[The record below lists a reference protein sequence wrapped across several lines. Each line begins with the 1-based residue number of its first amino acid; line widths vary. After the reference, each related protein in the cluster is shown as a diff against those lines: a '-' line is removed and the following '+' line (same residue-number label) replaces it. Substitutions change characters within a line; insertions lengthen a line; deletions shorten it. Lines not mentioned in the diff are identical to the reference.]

1 MGRKNSM
8 FQYADGVDKWLML
21 LGTLGCIGD
30 GLQSALSMF
39 ILSDIIN
46 DYGKSNSSITKHVVD
61 KYALKLLYVAVGVGI
76 SAFIEGI
83 CWTRTA
89 ERQTSR
95 MRIKYLKSVLRQEV
109 GFFDSQGADSSI
121 TYQVVS
127 TLSSDANSIQAVIG
141 EKIPDCLAYTA
152 AFIFCLLFAF
162 ILSWRLA
169 LASLPFTVMFIIP
182 GLGFGK
188 LMMDLGMKMIE
199 SYGVAGGIAEQA
211 ISSIRTVYSFVG
223 EHQTLVKFSQALQK
237 TMELGIKQGFAKG
250 LMMSSMGI
258 IYVSWAFQAWI
269 GTYLVTK
276 KGESG
281 GPLFVAGFNV
291 LMGGLY
297 VLSALPNLTSISE
310 ATAAA
315 TRIFEMIDRVPA
327 LDSEDRKGKALAYV
341 RGEIEF
347 KDIHFSY
354 PSRPDSPILQGFDL
368 RVRAGKT
375 VGLVGGSGSGKST
388 VISLL
393 ERFYDPTKGEI
404 LLDGYKVN
412 RLNLKWLRSQMGL
425 VNQEPV
431 LFATSIK
438 ENILFG
444 KEGASMELVVS
455 AATAANAHDFITK
468 LPDGYETQVGQFG
481 VQLSG
486 GQRQRIAIARALIR
500 DPKILLLD
508 EATSALDTESE
519 RIVQDALDQALVG
532 KTTIV
537 VAHRLSTIRMA
548 SMIVVLQNGRVV
560 EKGSHDELMQMNGR
574 QGGEYFRMVQLQ
586 QKAMQSEE
594 DSFCSDYQSD
604 VKYQHR
610 MYTAPSPISVRS
622 STPSTPAL
630 HAFSPAYSISAPF
643 SIQFDPSEESYEE
656 DSEKSTY
663 RPPSQWRLLKM
674 NAPEWKSALLGC
686 LGAIG
691 SAAVQPINAYC
702 VGTLISVY
710 FITDE
715 SSMKSESR
723 FYSYLFLGLCV
734 YNFIMNLLQ
743 HYNFAVMGERFTK
756 RVREKLLE
764 KLMTFEIGW
773 FDQEENNSAA
783 ICARLATEA
792 SMVRTLVGERMSLLV
807 QAVFATSFAYGL
819 GLVLTWR
826 LTIVMIA
833 VQPLVIGS
841 FYSRTVLAKSMSS
854 KARKAQKEGS
864 QLASEATVNHRTIT
878 AFSSQRRILGL
889 FKDSLKG
896 PRKENVK
903 LSWFS
908 GFGLFMAQFLTTASM
923 ALAFWYGGRLMTQG
937 LITPKRLFQAFLIL
951 TFTAKIIADAGSMTS
966 DLSKGSNA
974 IRSVFAILDRK
985 SEIDPENSWG
995 IDPEKTTVKGRI
1007 ELKNVFF
1014 AYPARPNQLIL
1025 KGLSLKIEAGKTV
1038 ALVGQSGSGKST
1050 IIGLIE
1056 RFYDP
1061 LRGSIHIDEL
1071 DIKNHNLRIL
1081 RSNIALVSQEPT
1093 LFAATIRENI
1103 AYGKENATESEIR
1116 KAAVLANA
1124 HEFISGMKD
1133 GYDTYCGERGVQ
1145 LSGGQKQRVAI
1156 ARAILKNPSVLLLDE
1171 ATSALDS
1178 ASERSVQEALD
1189 KMMVGRTC
1197 LVIAHR
1203 LSTIQNSNTIA
1214 VIKNGKVVEKG
1225 SHSELLSFGP
1235 GGSYYSLIKPQVGD
1249 SPYR

>member
-1 MGRKNSM
+1 MHRSNSIS
-8 FQYADGVDKWLML
+8 FIFLDALDAPV
-21 LGTLGCIGD
+21 IGD
-30 GLQSALSMF
+30 L
-39 ILSDIIN
+39 I
-46 DYGKSNSSITKHVVD
+46 
-61 KYALKLLYVAVGVGI
+61 
-76 SAFIEGI
+76 
-83 CWTRTA
+83 W
-89 ERQTSR
+89 
-95 MRIKYLKSVLRQEV
+95 
-109 GFFDSQGADSSI
+109 
-121 TYQVVS
+121 
-127 TLSSDANSIQAVIG
+127 
-141 EKIPDCLAYTA
+141 IP
-152 AFIFCLLFAF
+152 
-162 ILSWRLA
+162 
-169 LASLPFTVMFIIP
+169 
-182 GLGFGK
+182 
-188 LMMDLGMKMIE
+188 
-199 SYGVAGGIAEQA
+199 
-211 ISSIRTVYSFVG
+211 
-223 EHQTLVKFSQALQK
+223 
-237 TMELGIKQGFAKG
+237 
-250 LMMSSMGI
+250 
-258 IYVSWAFQAWI
+258 
-269 GTYLVTK
+269 
-276 KGESG
+276 
-281 GPLFVAGFNV
+281 
-291 LMGGLY
+291 
-297 VLSALPNLTSISE
+297 
-310 ATAAA
+310 
-315 TRIFEMIDRVPA
+315 
-327 LDSEDRKGKALAYV
+327 
-341 RGEIEF
+341 
-347 KDIHFSY
+347 
-354 PSRPDSPILQGFDL
+354 
-368 RVRAGKT
+368 
-375 VGLVGGSGSGKST
+375 
-388 VISLL
+388 
-393 ERFYDPTKGEI
+393 
-404 LLDGYKVN
+404 
-412 RLNLKWLRSQMGL
+412 
-425 VNQEPV
+425 
-431 LFATSIK
+431 
-438 ENILFG
+438 
-444 KEGASMELVVS
+444 
-455 AATAANAHDFITK
+455 
-468 LPDGYETQVGQFG
+468 QVGQFG

-710 FITDE
+710 FNTDE

-734 YNFIMNLLQ
+734 YNFIMNVLQ

-792 SMVRTLVGERMSLLV
+792 GMVRTLVGERMSLLV

-1025 KGLSLKIEAGKTV
+1025 KGLSLKIEAGRTV

-1124 HEFISGMKD
+1124 HEFIR
-1133 GYDTYCGERGVQ
+1133 Y
-1145 LSGGQKQRVAI
+1145 
-1156 ARAILKNPSVLLLDE
+1156 
-1171 ATSALDS
+1171 
-1178 ASERSVQEALD
+1178 
-1189 KMMVGRTC
+1189 
-1197 LVIAHR
+1197 
-1203 LSTIQNSNTIA
+1203 IQSFWLEISSNN
-1214 VIKNGKVVEKG
+1214 KEPN
-1225 SHSELLSFGP
+1225 
-1235 GGSYYSLIKPQVGD
+1235 
-1249 SPYR
+1249 